1 MVQVLVSKNKEMRER
16 AASTKS
22 INLRQATMTQEFDR
36 VADGAASI
44 EPLPKGWMRIWDN
57 PGGRYYFYNTLD
69 KDIHVDEASMHAK
82 IALTAWKES
91 TLPNENEETDD
102 DVPDAVGSA
111 SRNVIISPSP
121 TIKSE
126 FAKSNRS
133 KTHMPTTYGGTVC
146 LLSSEEEENK
156 RADNE
161 KKIKSDL
168 LDTSS
173 SLGSSTDLGRDQK
186 PAPVYKKLVM
196 RKRKKAGKRTKLR
209 NYKKQKMSP
218 VASMPREQSDSS
230 VGGSQSDES
239 VSLVGS
245 VLTQDL
251 PNTEDFGGAEA
262 LVTLQTEPAYFEEE
276 DGDKDD
282 MQD

>member
-1 MVQVLVSKNKEMRER
+1 MVQVLVCKNKEMKER

-36 VADGAASI
+36 VADGAASVK
-44 EPLPKGWMRIWDN
+44 PLPKGWMRIWDN

-82 IALTAWKES
+82 IALTAWKE

-121 TIKSE
+121 KIKSE

-133 KTHMPTTYGGTVC
+133 KTHMATTYGGTVC
-146 LLSSEEEENK
+146 LLSSDEEENK
-156 RADNE
+156 KRADDE
-161 KKIKSDL
+161 KKFISDL

-173 SLGSSTDLGRDQK
+173 SSGSSTDLGRDRK

-196 RKRKKAGKRTKLR
+196 RKRKKAGKRK

-218 VASMPREQSDSS
+218 VASMPCQQSYSS
-230 VGGSQSDES
+230 VGRSQSDES
-239 VSLVGS
+239 VSLVDS

-276 DGDKDD
+276 NGDEDE